1 MKGMKKL
8 LCILLAGVMTF
19 SMAACG
25 SSGTEESSEESAA
38 VEETAEDESAEA
50 EEATE
55 EVSESGDSHIV
66 VDHNGFEIE
75 VPNEIDKIVVCD
87 ILPLSSVLT
96 VFFDS
101 GDKIVGM
108 SDTGM
113 SAAANGLLGE
123 LYPEILDAETGFID
137 GSTVN
142 TEELMKLEPD
152 VVFYNAVRAELGE
165 QLRNAGFAAVGVS
178 VNKWEYDCIET
189 LNQWI
194 ALLSE
199 IFPDNDKTEI
209 VEQYSHDMYDLVQ
222 ERVAEIPEEE
232 RENVFFLYKYS
243 DTSIE
248 TSGKKFF
255 GQWWADATGSINVVD
270 ELETDN
276 AVTVNMEQIY
286 AWNPSV
292 IFITNFTTAGADDLY
307 NNTVG
312 NYDWSAVDAVKNQR
326 VYKMPLGMYR
336 SYTPG
341 ADTPVTL
348 LWMAKTTYPEY
359 FEDID
364 ITEETIKYY
373 QEVFGVELTTEQAES
388 IFAPAED
395 VGAGF

>member
-1 MKGMKKL
+1 MKKL
-8 LCILLAGVMTF
+8 VSILLAVIMAF
-19 SMAACG
+19 SCVACG
-25 SSGTEESSEESAA
+25 STSGNTDSDKAQED
-38 VEETAEDESAEA
+38 TASKN
-50 EEATE
+50 
-55 EVSESGDSHIV
+55 DSTHIV
-66 VDHNGFEIE
+66 VDHSGNEVE
-75 VPNEIDKIVVCD
+75 VPNEINRIVVCD

-101 GDKIVGM
+101 ADVIVGM

-113 SAAANGLLGE
+113 AAAENGLLGE
-123 LYPEILDAETGFID
+123 LYPEVLNAKTDFID

-152 VVFYNAVRAELGE
+152 VVFYNAVSTELGE
-165 QLRNAGFAAVGVS
+165 QLRNAGFAAIAVS

-189 LNQWI
+189 LNNWI

-199 IFPDNDKTEI
+199 ISPDNDKTEI
-209 VEQYSHDMYDLVQ
+209 VEAKSKEMYDLVQ
-222 ERVAEIPEEE
+222 ERVAKIPEEE

-255 GQWWADATGSINVVD
+255 GQWWADATGSNNVG
-270 ELETDN
+270 EEMTTDN
-276 AVTVNMEQIY
+276 SVAVNMEQVY
-286 AWNPSV
+286 NWNPSV
-292 IFITNFTTAGADDLY
+292 IFITNFTSAGPEDLY

-312 NYDWSAVDAVKNQR
+312 NYDWSVVDAVKNQR

-348 LWMAKTTYPEY
+348 LWMAKTTYPEQ
-359 FEDID
+359 FADID
-364 ITEETIKYY
+364 ITEEAIKYY
-373 QEVFGVELTTEQAES
+373 EEVFGVTLTKEQAES
-388 IFAPAED
+388 IFNPTSEA
-395 VGAGF
+395 GAGF

>member
-1 MKGMKKL
+1 MKKRL
-8 LCILLAGVMTF
+8 LAILLMLAMVL

-25 SSGTEESSEESAA
+25 GTESTEEAKD
-38 VEETAEDESAEA
+38 TAE
-50 EEATE
+50 TGNGTH
-55 EVSESGDSHIV
+55 VV
-66 VDHNGFEIE
+66 VDHNGNEIQ
-75 VPNEIDKIVVCD
+75 VPDEIDKVVVCD

-101 GDKIVGM
+101 AENLVGM
-108 SDTGM
+108 SATAM
-113 SAAANGLLGE
+113 SAAENGLLGE

-142 TEELMKLEPD
+142 VEELMKLEPD
-152 VVFYNAVRAELGE
+152 IVFYNAARTELGE
-165 QLRNAGFAAVGVS
+165 QLRNAGFAAVAVS

-189 LNQWI
+189 LNEWI
-194 ALLSE
+194 ALLGE
-199 IFPDNDKTEI
+199 IFQDNEKTEL
-209 VEQYSHDMYDLVQ
+209 VEKKSNEMYDFVQ
-222 ERVAEIPEEE
+222 ERLAEIPEEE

-248 TSGKKFF
+248 TSGAKFF
-255 GQWWADATGSINVVD
+255 GQWWADATGSVNVAD
-270 ELETDN
+270 ELTTDN
-276 AVTVNMEQIY
+276 AVAVNMEQIY

-292 IFITNFTTAGADDLY
+292 IFITNFAPVGPDDLAQ
-307 NNTVG
+307 NTVG
-312 NYDWSAVDAVKNQR
+312 NYDWSVVDAVKNQR

-364 ITEETIKYY
+364 ITQEAVDYY
-373 QEVFGVELTTEQAES
+373 KEVFGVELTKEQAES
-388 IFAPAED
+388 IFAPAEE